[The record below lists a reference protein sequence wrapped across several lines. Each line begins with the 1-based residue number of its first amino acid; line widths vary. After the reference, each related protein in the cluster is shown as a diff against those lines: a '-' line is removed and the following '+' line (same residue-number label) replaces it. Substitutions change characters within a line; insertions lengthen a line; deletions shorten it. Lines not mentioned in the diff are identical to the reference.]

1 MGHWRATITRRF
13 ADALLPPKPESD
25 RASGHVFSYPPR
37 QRRGDILREKTAEE
51 RFHMLARGWPAYPV
65 TPVARATT
73 AEVRL

>member
-1 MGHWRATITRRF
+1 MGHRRPTITRRF
-13 ADALLPPKPESD
+13 ADALLPPEAGSD
-25 RASGHVFSYPPR
+25 RASGHAFSFPR
-37 QRRGDILREKTAEE
+37 QRRGDIHREKTAEE